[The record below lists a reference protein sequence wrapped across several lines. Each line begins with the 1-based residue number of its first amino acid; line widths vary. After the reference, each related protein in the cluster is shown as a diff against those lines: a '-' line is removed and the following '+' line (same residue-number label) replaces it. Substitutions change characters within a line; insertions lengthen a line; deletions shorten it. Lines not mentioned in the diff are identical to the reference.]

1 MIHLSRKGFGR
12 RGLHNVAGVIRGQ
25 IMNVGQCCNRAVVA
39 VSSHADIVEAAELM
53 RRKHVGFLVVLDPDD
68 PQRRP
73 VGVLTD
79 RDIVL
84 QVIAREVSAHS
95 VTVRDVMSP
104 RPMIAAESDELN
116 ELVQGMR
123 FAGIRRAP
131 VVDARGTLSGVIAVD
146 DAIEVIAAMLSDL
159 SGSIKS
165 EQRHERRVRS

>member
-1 MIHLSRKGFGR
+1 
-12 RGLHNVAGVIRGQ
+12 
-25 IMNVGQCCNRAVVA
+25 MNVGQCCNRAVVA
-39 VSSHADIVEAAELM
+39 VSSQSDIAEAAELM

-84 QVIAREVSAHS
+84 QVIAREVSPHS
-95 VTVRDVMSP
+95 VTVHDVMTAQ
-104 RPMIAAESDELN
+104 PMIATESDELH
-116 ELVQGMR
+116 ELMQGMR
-123 FAGIRRAP
+123 FAGIRRVP

-146 DAIEVIAAMLSDL
+146 DAIDVIAAMLSDL

-165 EQRHERRVRS
+165 EQRHERRVRG